1 MSITRVD
8 YRERQR
14 LSAADLRREQNY
26 RLGLI
31 GRHLLAA
38 HRFGVVRGLRIIEPS
53 PGVSTLTPGIAVDGY
68 GRVIVVPRRSYLD
81 VGNNVPVGYGSY
93 KDYAFPPDGDP
104 GRPYW
109 FYGPDVRGTG
119 SFPIPPAF
127 YIPGWNPNNPF

>member
-68 GRVIVVPRRSYLD
+68 GRVIVVPRRIE
-81 VGNNVPVGYGSY
+81 VPLAGM
-93 KDYAFPPDGDP
+93 
-104 GRPYW
+104 
-109 FYGPDVRGTG
+109 
-119 SFPIPPAF
+119 PPAGCSF
-127 YIPGWNPNNPF
+127 VMLYYCEEPEQVPPQRE